1 MKLGEVVVPISVST
15 LESANTLAL
24 CQSKAML
31 PNAKHSQLVK
41 SSYFCTLST
50 IPRQNCVLCS
60 CIKPNTI

>member
-31 PNAKHSQLVK
+31 PNYEYFFTIDFTLANHAKV
-41 SSYFCTLST
+41 
-50 IPRQNCVLCS
+50 N
-60 CIKPNTI
+60 